1 MQFLGSLVFTLLLF
15 LTTAVFG
22 LIVLAC
28 AWLPIHAR
36 YAIPRAWAR
45 VLFAMLKL
53 LCRLDYTVEGREHL
67 PNEPFISVWKHSS
80 TWDTI
85 AQMLVVPPAAWI
97 VKREVIWIPIVG
109 WAVATFRPIAI
120 DRSAGGSAV
129 KQVVAQGRKRFAEGL
144 GVLIYPEGTRMAPGE
159 TRKYGVSGA
168 LLATKTGRLV
178 VPIAHNS
185 GYFWRRRG
193 LMKYPGT
200 IRVVI
205 GPPIDPAGLDPR
217 AVNARAQQWIETTIT
232 EIIKRPG
239 GRPASSPSTRPTAS
253 RSGATTSARPTWRS
267 AARSR
272 RWATRRCWRSP
283 PPTWCTGW

>member
-67 PNEPFISVWKHSS
+67 PNEPFISIWKHSS

-232 EIIKRPG
+232 EIIKRPS
-239 GRPASSPSTRPTAS
+239 GRPASQRA
-253 RSGATTSARPTWRS
+253 
-267 AARSR
+267 
-272 RWATRRCWRSP
+272 
-283 PPTWCTGW
+283 

>member
-67 PNEPFISVWKHSS
+67 PNEPFISIWKHSS

-144 GVLIYPEGTRMAPGE
+144 GVLIYPHGARRNTQVR
-159 TRKYGVSGA
+159 RKRGA
-168 LLATKTGRLV
+168 ARHENRAAGRAYRAQLGILLAASRADEIPRNDTGRHRSADR
-178 VPIAHNS
+178 PCGARS
-185 GYFWRRRG
+185 
-193 LMKYPGT
+193 
-200 IRVVI
+200 
-205 GPPIDPAGLDPR
+205 PR
-217 AVNARAQQWIETTIT
+217 CQRARAAVDRDDDHGDHQAPR
-232 EIIKRPG
+232 RPPG
-239 GRPASSPSTRPTAS
+239 LI
-253 RSGATTSARPTWRS
+253 ARVKLTFYFVR
-267 AARSR
+267 
-272 RWATRRCWRSP
+272 
-283 PPTWCTGW
+283 

>member
-15 LTTAVFG
+15 LTTTVFG
-22 LIVLAC
+22 VIVLAC

-45 VLFAMLKL
+45 ALFAMLKL

-67 PNEPFISVWKHSS
+67 PNEPFISMWKHSS

-185 GYFWRRRG
+185 GHFWRRRG

-217 AVNARAQQWIETTIT
+217 AVNERAQQWIETTIA
-232 EIIKRPG
+232 ELIERPG
-239 GRPASSPSTRPTAS
+239 GRPA
-253 RSGATTSARPTWRS
+253 
-267 AARSR
+267 
-272 RWATRRCWRSP
+272 
-283 PPTWCTGW
+283 